1 MFSSPKEMLEYVK
14 ANDIKMVD
22 VRFTDLPGTQ
32 QHFTVPAVVLDEGAF
47 EEGLGFDGSSV
58 RGFQTIDQ
66 SDMIVF
72 PDPSSAFVD
81 PTLKVPTLAVLCD
94 ISDPI
99 TRQPY
104 SRDPRNIARKA
115 EAFLKSSGIADTCY
129 MGPEAEFF
137 LFTDVRYASDT
148 NTAMYAVD
156 SPEAWWNSPTAGG
169 GVQIPP
175 KRGYFPLPPADTLQD
190 VRSQIVLA
198 MMSTGM
204 KVELHHHE
212 VATAGQCEIDLRFD
226 TLLKMADTLMNYKY
240 LVKAVARDM
249 GYAATFMPKPLFGD
263 NGSGMHTHQ
272 SLWKEGTPLFFD
284 DKGGYANLSDIARY
298 YIGGLLAHAPALL
311 AFAAPTTN
319 SYRRLV
325 PGFEAPVNLVYS
337 QRNRSAACRIP
348 AYSNSPKAKRVEF
361 RCPDPSANPYLA
373 FSAMLMAGLDGIIN
387 KIDPGDPVDVDLYE
401 LSPEELV
408 NIKSVPGS
416 LTESLDALEADSEF
430 LLRGDVFTPDV
441 IEAYVNYKRTEEVIP
456 VQMRP
461 TPHEYKL
468 YFDI

>member
-1 MFSSPKEMLEYVK
+1 MFFSAKEVVDFIK
-14 ANDIKMVD
+14 ANDTKMVD

-32 QHFTVPAVVLDEGAF
+32 QHFSLPAVTINEGMF
-47 EEGLGFDGSSV
+47 EDGLGFDGSSV
-58 RGFQTIDQ
+58 RGFQTIDE
-66 SDMIVF
+66 SDMLVF
-72 PDPSSAFVD
+72 PDPTTAFVD
-81 PTLKVPTLAVLCD
+81 PTLEIPTLVMVCD

-115 EAFLKSSGIADTCY
+115 EAFLKESGIADTCY

-137 LFTDVRYASDT
+137 LFTDVRYASET
-148 NTAMYAVD
+148 NMAMYSVD
-156 SPEAWWNSPTAGG
+156 SPEAWWNSGTDGG

-190 VRSQIVLA
+190 VRSKIVLA
-198 MMSTGM
+198 MMEIGID
-204 KVELHHHE
+204 VEVHHHE
-212 VATAGQCEIDLRFD
+212 VATAGQCEIDLRFN

-240 LVKAVARDM
+240 LVKAVSRQM
-249 GYAATFMPKPLFGD
+249 GYIATFMPKPLFGD

-284 DKGGYANLSDIARY
+284 EKGSYSNLSDLARY
-298 YIGGLLAHAPALL
+298 YIGGLLAHAPSLL

-348 AYSNSPKAKRVEF
+348 TYSNSPKAKRVEF

-387 KIDPGDPVDVDLYE
+387 KIEPGDPVDTDLYE

-408 NIKSVPGS
+408 GIKSVPGS
-416 LTESLDALEADSEF
+416 LPASLDALEADCEF
-430 LLRGDVFTPDV
+430 LYRGGVFTPDV
-441 IEAYVNYKRTEEVIP
+441 IEAYVDYKRAEEVIP